1 MTLSFQS
8 PSSLLVTLVAVGPL
22 VALVVHER
30 RSARLREALGLAR
43 PGRVRPIASAGV
55 LAACFVLLGLAAA
68 RPVIRLRSPERA
80 RTDAAAFVVVDVS
93 RSMLATPRR
102 GAETRYAR
110 ALAFAR
116 RLRPRLGD
124 VPVGVASLTDRT
136 LPHLFPTADRRAYVS
151 VLEQALAVGRPPPS
165 LKSWNATDFGSLVR
179 VPTDNFFAPSLRKRL
194 VVLVSDG
201 ESVPFA
207 ARSIA
212 STFRSHQVGLIVVRV
227 GAAVD
232 RIFDARGRDVG
243 YRPVRAAFAS
253 TDRLAALLG
262 DRVYRDSEVGA
273 VGARARVLLGH
284 GPTVPI
290 GTGERDIELGR
301 PLVLA
306 AGVLLAL
313 LFGLRYRP
321 VGRTNSPAAA
331 LSPIAR
337 SSPFRRTVNWPAAG
351 WADRTSSSRPG
362 TRPWS

>member
-1 MTLSFQS
+1 MPLSFQS
-8 PSSLLVTLVAVGPL
+8 PAGLLVMLVAIAPL
-22 VALVVHER
+22 AALVVHER
-30 RSARLREALGLAR
+30 RSTRLRETLGLAG
-43 PGRVRPIASAGV
+43 PGHARSIAAAGA

-68 RPVIRLRSPERA
+68 KPVLRLRSSERA

-93 RSMLATPRR
+93 RSMLAAPRR
-102 GAETRYAR
+102 TAPTRYAR
-110 ALAFAR
+110 AIAFAR

-179 VPTDNFFAPSLRKRL
+179 VPTDNFFAPSARKRL

-201 ESVPFA
+201 ESVPFT
-207 ARSIA
+207 A
-212 STFRSHQVGLIVVRV
+212 SAVASAFRTHQVGLIVVRV
-227 GAAVD
+227 GGAAD
-232 RIFDARGRDVG
+232 RVFDARGRDVG
-243 YRPVRAAFAS
+243 YRPAREAFPS

-273 VGARARVLLGH
+273 VGARARALLGR
-284 GPTVPI
+284 GPTVAI
-290 GTGERDIELGR
+290 GTGERDLELGR
-301 PLVLA
+301 ALVLA

-313 LFGLRYRP
+313 LFALRYRP
-321 VGRTNSPAAA
+321 VGRTKSPAAA

-337 SSPFRRTVNWPAAG
+337 SSPFRRTVN
-351 WADRTSSSRPG
+351 
-362 TRPWS
+362 